1 MEFEIK
7 DGVPIPRGVGKP
19 VKYDIP
25 LADMK
30 KGQSIEIPMAKSKIA
45 QDVKIIRNYC
55 LRFTHKNPSF
65 KFTVRQLDNGG
76 YMEIIND
83 MLIVERQLD
92 KAKKLLKESQD
103 MVKNMQNTVFCMEA
117 EVIELRKEFELQSSR
132 LESEVH

>member
-1 MEFEIK
+1 
-7 DGVPIPRGVGKP
+7 
-19 VKYDIP
+19 
-25 LADMK
+25 
-30 KGQSIEIPMAKSKIA
+30 
-45 QDVKIIRNYC
+45 
-55 LRFTHKNPSF
+55 
-65 KFTVRQLDNGG
+65 
-76 YMEIIND
+76 